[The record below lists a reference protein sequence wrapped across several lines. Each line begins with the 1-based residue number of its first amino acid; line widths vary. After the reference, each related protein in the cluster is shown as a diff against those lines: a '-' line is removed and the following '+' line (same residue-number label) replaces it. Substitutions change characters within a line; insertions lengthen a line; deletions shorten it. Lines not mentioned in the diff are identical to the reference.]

1 MGPQAA
7 IGGGGGSEGSCMV
20 LRALAAICVIKRK
33 TSELKPHSSFGIHG
47 TNRYFFSVG
56 EWPLH
61 MAVKC
66 LTVSLPKP
74 PVTPPCNGR
83 FTSET
88 AVWRFRK

>member
-47 TNRYFFSVG
+47 SRPFSNRGARRAQPVLVPCHVFVVP
-56 EWPLH
+56 PL
-61 MAVKC
+61 
-66 LTVSLPKP
+66 
-74 PVTPPCNGR
+74 
-83 FTSET
+83 
-88 AVWRFRK
+88 